1 MKNKKSE
8 IPEVQEA
15 MKHVYHE
22 TKKDKLKS
30 GVRIALISIVVTVVF
45 LLAAQAVGIV
55 ANSDTFVGRLVAL
68 MLDYLPFTILIIGT
82 IVIFINGLRKKR

>member
-22 TKKDKLKS
+22 TKK
-30 GVRIALISIVVTVVF
+30 
-45 LLAAQAVGIV
+45 
-55 ANSDTFVGRLVAL
+55 TFVGRLVAL

-82 IVIFINGLRKKR
+82 IVIFINGLREKR